1 MGSQASSAGLTK
13 MPDNPEI
20 WKAAAMADQFD
31 KMQKLPDPLPGAPNF
46 HRIPGYKVYTTG
58 QPTLEGIKNVL
69 EKVTGTIYPKDGP
82 IIWLNLRQEPDVYVN
97 GQPICARPP
106 NKIGE
111 YAELGAVTRDII
123 KADEAEFFK
132 VVEGRVKENGG
143 KLKYVTIT
151 KEEKEVEVKELK
163 TLSEAMEAAKADFPG
178 LVHWRVPVCNS
189 ASPLETDFD
198 IICNT
203 LVGTS
208 INTPVI
214 VTDQVGL
221 SRATTGSVIACL
233 FKEFQINASFEGL
246 VETVP
251 GVNLDLLR
259 MDKYTMDP
267 AKDPLFRGEFPVVL
281 ALLEKLK
288 GGKEAKNEC
297 DKVIDKN
304 GTPKTGGNGIKQLRE
319 NIAESKLSYEIMDD
333 SAQAFLKV
341 KIMDNIQKYFYLITF
356 TSYMRE
362 ASQVCRDL
370 VEEEK
375 KKDVVLT
382 GGKCS
387 IPANKLKLHKTFVQW
402 MDDHAELRPM
412 IETGKGDLQWER
424 DIPPE
429 ALKNLENL
437 AKEDFKK
444 NMGKII
450 HDIYQTAHVMFSDM
464 PQGDHKKRAK
474 YRFAS
479 KTLMRILPSPQ
490 KELIH
495 DLIEKKEIS
504 MDLYDI
510 LGKCTWREGGEP
522 EPEEKK
528 EGEGEEKKE
537 GEEGEKKEGEVEEEK
552 E

>member
-1 MGSQASSAGLTK
+1 MGLNAEYMGSQALSAGLTK

-233 FKEFQINASFEGL
+233 FKEFQSNASFEGL

-251 GVNLDLLR
+251 GVNIDLLK

-297 DKVIDKN
+297 DEVIDKN

-333 SAQAFLKV
+333 AAQAFLKG
-341 KIMDNIQKYFYLITF
+341 KSMDNIHKYFYIICF
-356 TSYMRE
+356 TAYLRE
-362 ASQVCRDL
+362 AAILAKDAAS
-370 VEEEK
+370 EEDK
-375 KKDVVLT
+375 KNFSLT
-382 GGKCS
+382 GGKVS
-387 IPANKLKLHKTFVQW
+387 TPDDQLKLAKTFEAY
-402 MDDHAELRPM
+402 MSEHAKLRT
-412 IETGKGDLQWER
+412 IVDEGKGKLQWER
-424 DIPPE
+424 DIPAE
-429 ALKNLENL
+429 ALANLESL
-437 AKEDFKK
+437 ASSDFKGTL
-444 NMGKII
+444 GKII
-450 HDIYQTAHVMFSDM
+450 HDIYQTAHGLFKDL

-479 KTLMRILPSPQ
+479 KTLMRVLPAGL
-490 KELIH
+490 KTEVEGLIANQPMT
-495 DLIEKKEIS
+495 L
-504 MDLYDI
+504 DLYEI
-510 LGKCTWREGGEP
+510 LGQCTWGQA
-522 EPEEKK
+522 KA
-528 EGEGEEKKE
+528 
-537 GEEGEKKEGEVEEEK
+537 
-552 E
+552 

>member
-1 MGSQASSAGLTK
+1 MGVTCGLTR

-31 KMQKLPDPLPGAPNF
+31 KMQKLPDPLPGCPNF
-46 HRIPGYKVYTTG
+46 HRIPGYKVYTCG

-143 KLKYVTIT
+143 KLKYVDNNK
-151 KEEKEVEVKELK
+151 KEHEAEAKELK
-163 TLSEAMEAAKADFPG
+163 SLSHVMEEAKADFPG
-178 LVHWRVPVCNS
+178 LVHMRVPVCNS
-189 ASPLETDFD
+189 AAPLETDFD
-198 IICNT
+198 VICET
-203 LVGTS
+203 LVATS
-208 INTPVI
+208 INTPII
-214 VTDQVGL
+214 VNDQVGL
-221 SRATTGSVIACL
+221 SRATTGCVIACL

-251 GVNLDLLR
+251 GMNLDLLK
-259 MDKYTMDP
+259 MDKYKMDP
-267 AKDPLFRGEFPVVL
+267 SKDPLFRGEFPVVL

-333 SAQAFLKV
+333 AAQAFLKV
-341 KIMDNIQKYFYLITF
+341 KIMDNIHKYYYLILF
-356 TSYMRE
+356 TAYMRE
-362 ASQVCRDL
+362 ASDL
-370 VEEEK
+370 ARNAVADDQK
-375 KKDVVLT
+375 AALT
-382 GGKCS
+382 LTSGKCA
-387 IPANKLKLHKTFVQW
+387 IPGDQLKLPRTFAAF
-402 MDDHAELRPM
+402 MEENSGMRGLIDS
-412 IETGKGDLQWER
+412 GKGDLQWER
-424 DIPPE
+424 DIPAA
-429 ALKNLENL
+429 ALANLEKL
-437 AKEDFKK
+437 ASGDFKA
-444 NMGKII
+444 NLGKII

-479 KTLMRILPSPQ
+479 KTLMRILPA
-490 KELIH
+490 KEKAEVEG
-495 DLIEKKEIS
+495 LIEKKAITL
-504 MDLYDI
+504 DLYEI
-510 LGKCTWREGGEP
+510 LGKCTWTP
-522 EPEEKK
+522 
-528 EGEGEEKKE
+528 
-537 GEEGEKKEGEVEEEK
+537 V
-552 E
+552 